1 MKLAIFDL
9 DGTLVDSLGDLADAC
24 NNGLKKMGYPVH
36 ELEKYRYFVGDGV
49 LKLVERI
56 LPEDKRSEEN
66 ISALKAEFDS
76 YYNVHYADKTHPYDG
91 IVSLLDALSAKGV
104 KLAVASNKPDEFTKS
119 VVKVFFEGKFDMV
132 LGKCP
137 DTEKKPAPDILL
149 KIMDALDVSAD
160 ETVMIGDTNV
170 DIRTA
175 KNAGV
180 SSIGCLW
187 GFRTMEELE
196 QAGADHI
203 VSSPNEI
210 LKYI

>member
-196 QAGADHI
+196 QAGADNI

>member
-24 NNGLKKMGYPVH
+24 NKGLEKFGYPVH

-76 YYNVHYADKTHPYDG
+76 YYNVHFADKTHPYDG
-91 IVSLLDALSAKGV
+91 IVTLLEELSARGV

-203 VSSPNEI
+203 VSSPSEI
-210 LKYI
+210 LNYI

>member
-66 ISALKAEFDS
+66 ISALKAEFDG
-76 YYNVHYADKTHPYDG
+76 YYNVHFADKTHPYDG
-91 IVSLLDALSAKGV
+91 IVPLLHELSAKGV

>member
-24 NNGLKKMGYPVH
+24 NNGLRKFGYPVH

-56 LPEDKRSEEN
+56 LPEEKRSEES
-66 ISALKAEFDS
+66 IAALKAEFDS

-91 IVSLLDALSAKGV
+91 IVSLLDKLAERGV
-104 KLAVASNKPDEFTKS
+104 KLAVASNKPDEFTKA

-132 LGKCP
+132 VGKCP

>member
-119 VVKVFFEGKFDMV
+119 VVNVFFEGKFDMV

>member
-9 DGTLVDSLGDLADAC
+9 DGTLVDSLGDLADSC

>member
-119 VVKVFFEGKFDMV
+119 VVNVFFVGKFDMV

-196 QAGADHI
+196 QAGADNI

>member
-24 NNGLKKMGYPVH
+24 NNGLKKFGYPVH

-56 LPEDKRSEEN
+56 LPEEKRSEED
-66 ISALKAEFDS
+66 IAALKAEFDS
-76 YYNVHYADKTHPYDG
+76 YYNVHFADKTHPYEG
-91 IVSLLDALSAKGV
+91 IVSLLDELSARGV
-104 KLAVASNKPDEFTKS
+104 KLAVASNKPDEFTKA
-119 VVKVFFEGKFDMV
+119 VVNVFFEGRFDMV
-132 LGKCP
+132 VGKCP

-180 SSIGCLW
+180 RSIGCLW
-187 GFRTMEELE
+187 GFRTAEELE
-196 QAGADHI
+196 AAGADHI
-203 VSSPNEI
+203 VSSPCNI

>member
-9 DGTLVDSLGDLADAC
+9 DGTLVDSLGDLADSC

-119 VVKVFFEGKFDMV
+119 VVNVFFEGKFDMV